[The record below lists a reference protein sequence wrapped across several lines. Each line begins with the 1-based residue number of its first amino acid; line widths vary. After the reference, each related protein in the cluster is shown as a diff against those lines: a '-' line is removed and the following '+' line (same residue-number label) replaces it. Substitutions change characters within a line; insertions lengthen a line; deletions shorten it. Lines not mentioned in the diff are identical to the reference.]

1 MSEEIFVGID
11 VSKETLDVHLLG
23 GDLSLSLENTRDGL
37 KELARV
43 LSPRKAARVI
53 MEATGGLERRAA
65 AYLVDAGLDVVVVNP
80 RQVRQYAQA
89 KGILAKTDK
98 VDARVLA
105 LFGRDIKPEA
115 RALRSA
121 QEEAI
126 RALVARRNQLM
137 GMRVAETNRLGRAD
151 NRKVASSIKAVL
163 KTFERQISAVDAE
176 IDDAIKGSPVWR
188 VADDLLRS
196 VPGVGEKTSRMLI
209 AALPEIGRL
218 SGKEAAS
225 LAGLAPFAHDSGK
238 MKGRRMIR
246 GGRSSVRRAL
256 YMSALVA
263 SRHNEDIRV
272 FYQRLRDNGKSGK
285 VALTACMRKLL
296 ITLNAVVARGTKW
309 VPKNA

>member
-11 VSKETLDVHLLG
+11 VSKETLDVRLLG

-218 SGKEAAS
+218 SAKEAAS
-225 LAGLAPFAHDSGK
+225 LAGLAPFARDSGK